1 MLYNGEK
8 ESEKM
13 DKNTNAMGEKKVMPL
28 LISMSVPP
36 MISMLI
42 QALYNIVDSMYVA
55 RVSEDAL
62 TAVSLAYPLQNMI
75 LAVSCGFGIGLSACA
90 ARALGAKDEKEVT
103 AIANHGFLF
112 CAIHWL
118 LFVFVG
124 IFLAR
129 PFLSAFTDSPK
140 ILDMSCQYTQTVL
153 FFSIGIM
160 YHLYSEKLFQA
171 TGNMIMPM
179 LFQGLG
185 AILNILLDPILIF
198 GWFGFPA
205 MGVQGAAIATVSAQ
219 ILAAALSL
227 TFFLKKCHSIK
238 LHLKGFRLDSA
249 ILKKIYMVGIPSAI
263 MMAMPSI
270 LVAALNSILAAFSA
284 TAIAVF
290 GLYIKI
296 QSFVYMPANGVVQ
309 GMRPIM
315 SYNYG
320 AGNKKRMKE
329 TLKASIQANG
339 LIMVVGMSLFLLV
352 PKFIMKLFDANAEM
366 LKIGVPMVRIIAV
379 GFVISTVGCVLSG
392 AFEALG
398 KGIQSLVISMLR
410 QLVIIIPL
418 AAVLSKSMGLF
429 GVWITFPIAEF
440 LAAFVGC
447 VLYGHFMKHL
457 KL

>member
-1 MLYNGEK
+1 
-8 ESEKM
+8 
-13 DKNTNAMGEKKVMPL
+13 MGTKKVMPL

-90 ARALGAKDEKEVT
+90 ARALGAKDDKEVT
-103 AIANHGFLF
+103 ATANHGLIF
-112 CAIHWL
+112 CAVHWL
-118 LFVFVG
+118 LFVAAG
-124 IFLAR
+124 AFLTK
-129 PFLSAFTDSPK
+129 PFLSAFTDSPE
-140 ILDMSCQYTQTVL
+140 ILDMSCQYTQIVL
-153 FFSIGIM
+153 FFSIGSM

-179 LFQGLG
+179 FFQGIG
-185 AILNILLDPILIF
+185 AIFNIILDPVLIF
-198 GWFGFPA
+198 GWFGLPA
-205 MGVQGAAIATVSAQ
+205 MGVQGAAIATVAAQ
-219 ILAAALSL
+219 IFAAALSMA
-227 TFFLKKCHSIK
+227 FFLKKCQSIK
-238 LHLKGFRLDSA
+238 INLKGFRLDGE

-263 MMAMPSI
+263 MM
-270 LVAALNSILAAFSA
+270 
-284 TAIAVF
+284 AIAVF

-315 SYNYG
+315 GYNYG

-329 TLKASIQANG
+329 TLKASMEATG
-339 LIMVVGMSLFLLV
+339 VIMLLGMLLFLLF
-352 PKFIMKLFDANAEM
+352 PEFIMKLFDANAEM
-366 LKIGVPMVRIIAV
+366 LRIGVPMLRIIAV
-379 GFVISTVGCVLSG
+379 GFLISTVGCVLSG

-398 KGIQSLVISMLR
+398 KGIHSLIISMLR

-418 AAVLSKSMGLF
+418 AALLSRSMGLL
-429 GVWITFPIAEF
+429 GVWITFPIAEL
-440 LAAFVGC
+440 LAALIGC
-447 VLYGHFMKHL
+447 VVYGHFMKHL